1 MVLLSLLWGCAI
13 FMILFSTVFGSYF
26 MLKRR
31 VQVDGRAKKGGF
43 VVSLCNC
50 FACGIFLSSCFL
62 GFLPHIRKHEE
73 HIRNSWTAAAVH
85 SDLSLHIFL
94 NSELAI
100 VHTFHKSG
108 SHGMLEHSI
117 LTKHRSTSGGTSEN
131 LSNTTREVSFKR
143 NGSLMNLLRWDE
155 DTELLVSDN
164 PSTEDFTAQANNT
177 AAIEFRQIGN
187 EVVQKHSHSHSAL
200 LSSNISLSVFV
211 LLLGLLTHSVFE
223 GIALGSSLIS
233 TEFYSLLIAVMI
245 HEVLCSFALG
255 VSLAQ
260 QKTTPKRAFMSSVI
274 LASGIPMGMS
284 LSIVVNSMETFI
296 ALLIRFVLEGFAAGT
311 FIYVA
316 CVEMLSSELKAH
328 EHSVSQGL
336 SKALAVIIGVFT
348 FFFVKITFIH
358 SSYPLSQQIELEAIS
373 ATRTE
378 NGHM

>member
-1 MVLLSLLWGCAI
+1 
-13 FMILFSTVFGSYF
+13 
-26 MLKRR
+26 
-31 VQVDGRAKKGGF
+31 
-43 VVSLCNC
+43 
-50 FACGIFLSSCFL
+50 
-62 GFLPHIRKHEE
+62 
-73 HIRNSWTAAAVH
+73 
-85 SDLSLHIFL
+85 
-94 NSELAI
+94 
-100 VHTFHKSG
+100 
-108 SHGMLEHSI
+108 
-117 LTKHRSTSGGTSEN
+117 
-131 LSNTTREVSFKR
+131 
-143 NGSLMNLLRWDE
+143 MNLLRWDE

-223 GIALGSSLIS
+223 GIALGSSYCVLIVERSNDILNIQISSSFLKLIS